1 MQGMWQSV
9 QTIFSDGW
17 PNVTSA
23 TYAVSLQYLTDS
35 VLAVRNKYLSLLLL
49 SVFGQQQLH
58 STRSYCMLNQS
69 QSRETKGLQRQ
80 TVIRPQIASVHMQP
94 NVLAECLCW
103 KITVV
108 VQGCATVIITCHSCV
123 GNDTNREHYLQ
134 MAG

>member
-9 QTIFSDGW
+9 RTIFRHVW

-49 SVFGQQQLH
+49 SVFGQQLLH
-58 STRSYCMLNQS
+58 STRSYCMLIQS
-69 QSRETKGLQRQ
+69 QSRETKRLQRQ
-80 TVIRPQIASVHMQP
+80 TVIRFPSHATKCVGK
-94 NVLAECLCW
+94 CLYW

-108 VQGCATVIITCHSCV
+108 VQGCATVIVTCHLCV
-123 GNDTNREHYLQ
+123 GNDTNREYYLQ